1 MSTMLDETLHTLVR
15 DRANK
20 VIENYY
26 FEQNDSV
33 TRDSIHSGL
42 STVLQEMDELEDFAI
57 IVDASNNT
65 PERIDRNELWVDLAV
80 QPKGNTQFYAIAIRV
95 GPA

>member
-1 MSTMLDETLHTLVR
+1 MSTLDETLHTLVR
-15 DRANK
+15 SRADS
-20 VIENYY
+20 VIEQYF

-33 TRDSIHSGL
+33 TRDSIRL
-42 STVLQEMDELEDFAI
+42 SLDTMLKEMDELEDFAI

-65 PERIDRNELWVDLAV
+65 PERINRNELWVDLAV

-95 GPA
+95 LPA

>member
-1 MSTMLDETLHTLVR
+1 MNTLDETLHELVR
-15 DRANK
+15 SRADS
-20 VIENYY
+20 VIEQYF

-33 TRDSIHSGL
+33 TRDSIHSSL

-65 PERIDRNELWVDLAV
+65 PARIDRNELWVDLAV

-95 GPA
+95 IPS